1 MQIVVFSDSHGYLD
15 YMKQVI
21 EDMKP
26 ELVVHLGD
34 CVKDVYEIKRLYPQL
49 KVEYVKGNCDIAQE
63 PEEKVLMIED
73 KKILIC
79 HGHTYH
85 VKSGYLSLEYGARE
99 KQVDPV
105 LFGHTHQAYY
115 NNHNGLAWLNP
126 GSIGMSILNGS
137 SYGVLTVE
145 GDKIKPEVRFVTK
158 GIL

>member
-1 MQIVVFSDSHGYLD
+1 M
-15 YMKQVI
+15 
-21 EDMKP
+21 
-26 ELVVHLGD
+26 
-34 CVKDVYEIKRLYPQL
+34 
-49 KVEYVKGNCDIAQE
+49 
-63 PEEKVLMIED
+63 
-73 KKILIC
+73 
-79 HGHTYH
+79 
-85 VKSGYLSLEYGARE
+85 KSGYLSLEYGARE
-99 KQVDPV
+99 KQVDAV